1 MVCHR
6 RGDRERLAQ
15 FRRNVLSE
23 FPGTAGVSPACGRD
37 GRGPEGALTD
47 IELNGRQYRLP
58 SQPTV
63 VICADGCDPAYLEAG
78 LAARV
83 LPTIAQW
90 RKAGYFALAE

>member
-1 MVCHR
+1 M
-6 RGDRERLAQ
+6 
-15 FRRNVLSE
+15 
-23 FPGTAGVSPACGRD
+23 
-37 GRGPEGALTD
+37 TD

-90 RKAGYFALAE
+90 RKAGYFALAEALDYIAAHDGVWFATGEEIVRAWLESGATF